1 MQLNNLKDPQQTV
14 DFATAVKTGLGNK
27 QGLFFPAAIPKLDD
41 IDGLLKMSTTARN
54 FNILRPFVHENID
67 DAALKAIIATT
78 YAFAS
83 PLKPIDDQ
91 TYCLELF
98 HGPTLAF
105 KDFGAR
111 FMANCLQHFAQQKS
125 GDSEKITILTA
136 TSGDTGAAV
145 AQAFHGLDNIDV
157 VILFPKGK
165 ISELQQKMF
174 TTLSDNI
181 RTVAV
186 EGAFDDCQKL
196 VKQCFDDQQLVQQ
209 VGLNSA
215 NSINVS
221 RLFAQVC
228 YYFDAMAQLPQSLRE
243 QAVFAVPSGNFGNL
257 CAGIIAKTMG
267 LPIKR
272 FIASTNLNDTV
283 PRYLVDGTWAPNV
296 TVETLSNA
304 MDVSK
309 PNNWPRIEYLIE
321 SGQFDRTL
329 LSGLSVDEQVTA
341 DALKQLHQLGYVSE
355 PHAAVAYQGIVEGL
369 LCDEVGVFLGTAHP
383 AKFKATVENILGI
396 ELPLPEAI
404 AACVDKPDLSSNIEA
419 DFSALKHFLT
429 TA

>member
-1 MQLNNLKDPQQTV
+1 MKLNNLKDAQQTV
-14 DFATAVKTGLGNK
+14 DFATAVKTGLGNN
-27 QGLFFPAAIPKLDD
+27 QGLFFPAEIPKIQDT
-41 IDGLLKMSTTARN
+41 DGLLFKPTAERN
-54 FNILRPFVHENID
+54 FIILRNFVHENID
-67 DAALKAIIATT
+67 DDALKSIIAKTF
-78 YAFAS
+78 AFAS
-83 PLKPIDDQ
+83 PLKPIRDQ

-111 FMANCLQHFAQQKS
+111 FMANCLQHFAQQS
-125 GDSEKITILTA
+125 TAVNEKITILTA

-145 AQAFHGLDNIDV
+145 AHAFHGLDNIEV
-157 VILFPKGK
+157 VILFPQDK

-174 TTLSDNI
+174 TTLSGNI

-196 VKQCFDDQQLVQQ
+196 VKRCFDDPQLVKA

-228 YYFDAMAQLPQSLRE
+228 YYFDALAQLPKSMRDKTVL
-243 QAVFAVPSGNFGNL
+243 AVPSGNFGNL

-272 FIASTNLNDTV
+272 FIASTNINDTV
-283 PRYLVDGTWAPNV
+283 PRYLKEGVWAPND

-321 SGQFDRTL
+321 SGQFDRAL
-329 LSGLSVDEQVTA
+329 LTGLAVDEASTA
-341 DALKQLHQLGYVSE
+341 KSLKQLQQLGYISE
-355 PHAAVAYQGIVEGL
+355 PHAAVAYQGL
-369 LCDEVGVFLGTAHP
+369 LHDLAEDEVGIFLGTAHP
-383 AKFKATVENILGI
+383 AKFKSSVEAILNI
-396 ELPLPEAI
+396 ELPLPVAI
-404 AACVDKPDLSSNIEA
+404 AECADKADLSSCIKA
-419 DFSALKHFLT
+419 DFNALKKFLLS
-429 TA
+429 

>member
-1 MQLNNLKDPQQTV
+1 MQLNNLKDPQQNV
-14 DFATAVKTGLGNK
+14 DFATAVKTGLGNN
-27 QGLFFPAAIPKLDD
+27 QGLFFPAEIPKLDD
-41 IDGLLKMSTTARN
+41 IDALLKMSTTARN
-54 FNILRPFVHENID
+54 FHILRPFVHENID
-67 DAALKAIIATT
+67 DDALQEIISQTYAFPSPLKAIEGAN
-78 YAFAS
+78 
-83 PLKPIDDQ
+83 
-91 TYCLELF
+91 YCLELF

-111 FMANCLQHFAQQKS
+111 FMANCLQHFASKDSAQQQ
-125 GDSEKITILTA
+125 KITILTA

-145 AQAFHGLDNIDV
+145 AHAFHGLEGIDV
-157 VILFPKGK
+157 VILFPQGK

-196 VKQCFDDQQLVQQ
+196 VKQCFDDSELVQKI
-209 VGLNSA
+209 GLNSA

-228 YYFDAMAQLPQSLRE
+228 YYFDAMAQLPQSQRQ

-283 PRYLVDGTWAPNV
+283 PRYLLDGVWAPNA

-329 LSGLSVDEQVTA
+329 LTGLAVDEKTTA
-341 DALKQLHQLGYVSE
+341 STLKHLHQFGYISE
-355 PHAAVAYQGIVEGL
+355 PHAAVAYQGLAHGL
-369 LCDEVGVFLGTAHP
+369 TDDEVGVFLGTAHP
-383 AKFKATVENILGI
+383 AKFKSSVEEILDI
-396 ELPLPEAI
+396 ELPLPQAI
-404 AACVDKPDLSSNIEA
+404 ADCADQPDLATSIAAN
-419 DFSALKHFLT
+419 FSALRQFMLS
-429 TA
+429 

>member
-1 MQLNNLKDPQQTV
+1 MKLNNLKDPQQVV
-14 DFATAVKTGLGNK
+14 DYATAVKTGLGNN
-27 QGLFFPAAIPKLDD
+27 QGLFFPAKIPQLQN
-41 IDGLLKMSTTARN
+41 IDGLLAMPTLERN
-54 FNILRPFVHENID
+54 FHILKPLVHENIAD
-67 DAALKAIIATT
+67 DELRKIIAAT
-78 YAFAS
+78 YAFPS
-83 PLKPIDDQ
+83 QLKTINQQ
-91 TYCLELF
+91 THCLELF

-111 FMANCLQHFAQQKS
+111 FMANCLQHFAQQQS
-125 GDSEKITILTA
+125 GQSEKITILTA

-145 AQAFHGLDNIDV
+145 AHAFHGLNNINV
-157 VILFPKGK
+157 VILFPAGK

-181 RTVAV
+181 RTVAIK
-186 EGAFDDCQKL
+186 GAFDDCQKL
-196 VKQCFDDQQLVQQ
+196 VKQCFDDRPLVQE

-228 YYFDAMAQLPQSLRE
+228 YYFDALAQLPIEQRS
-243 QAVFAVPSGNFGNL
+243 QAVVAVPSGNFGNL

-283 PRYLVDGTWAPNV
+283 PRYLQDGVWAPNK

-321 SGQFDRTL
+321 SGQFDREL
-329 LSGLSVDEQVTA
+329 LTGLAVDESQTA
-341 DALKQLHQLGYVSE
+341 NTMQQLHQLGYISE
-355 PHAAVAYQGIVEGL
+355 PHAAVAYQGL
-369 LCDEVGVFLGTAHP
+369 QDSLTPDEVGVFLGTAHP
-383 AKFKATVENILGI
+383 AKFKSTVEDILKI
-396 ELPLPEAI
+396 ELPLPPAI
-404 AACVDKPDLSSNIEA
+404 AACAQLPDLSKTIEPDYA
-419 DFSALKHFLT
+419 ALKQFLT
-429 TA
+429 A